1 MTDDDGKVASITS
14 RHAEALAEA
23 TQGIC
28 GILAPIPRWLQP
40 VVLRGIL
47 KGLESDDTIDDP
59 EDVPGPFSVFDLL
72 TETAKQEVRQVIKDH
87 EERIRGDD
95 PQETP
100 E

>member
-23 TQGIC
+23 AQEIC

-47 KGLESDDTIDDP
+47 EGLESDDTIHDP
-59 EDVPGPFSVFDLL
+59 GSDPG
-72 TETAKQEVRQVIKDH
+72 
-87 EERIRGDD
+87 
-95 PQETP
+95 
-100 E
+100 